1 MDRRSFFKTVTS
13 KVTKSAVKVVESKVN
28 KHASHWIR
36 PPYALNE
43 LDFILACTRCDK
55 CVEAC
60 PHGVIFKLS
69 SRLGARVMGTPALDL
84 INKGCHLCDDWPCVV
99 ACEPGALK
107 IPEIA
112 GDEVQE
118 LPIISRAE
126 INTDSC
132 LPYSGPECG
141 ACEASCP
148 VPGALRWDMTRPF
161 IDPELCTGC
170 GLCREIC
177 IVDPSAVIIHS
188 LHHQQGSHAV
198 V

>member
-1 MDRRSFFKTVTS
+1 VDRRSFFKTVTS
-13 KVTKSAVKVVESKVN
+13 KVTKSAVKVVDSQVN
-28 KHASHWIR
+28 KRASHWIR

-60 PHGVIFKLS
+60 PHGVIFKLP

-112 GDEVQE
+112 EDEVQD
-118 LPIISRAE
+118 LPILSRAE

-148 VPGALRWDMTRPF
+148 VPGALKWDMTRPL
-161 IDPELCTGC
+161 IDPEHCTGC

-188 LHHQQGSHAV
+188 LHHQQESHAIV
-198 V
+198 